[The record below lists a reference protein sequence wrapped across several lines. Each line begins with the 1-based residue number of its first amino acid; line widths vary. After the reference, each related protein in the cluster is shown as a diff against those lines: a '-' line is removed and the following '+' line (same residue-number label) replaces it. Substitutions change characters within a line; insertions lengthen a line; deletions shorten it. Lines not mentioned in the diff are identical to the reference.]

1 MKLLRNVKTIRM
13 RCLKWICK
21 HMAALVMFAGF
32 MLMYG
37 AAGTMDYHAAT
48 GTADTYMSVILLIL
62 GLMLFG
68 VGTYGKRKDF

>member
-13 RCLKWICK
+13 HCLKWICK
-21 HMAALVMFAGF
+21 HMTTLVMFAGF

-68 VGTYGKRKDF
+68 VGMYGKRKDF

>member
-1 MKLLRNVKTIRM
+1 MKPLENVKIIQM
-13 RCLKWICK
+13 RCLKWISE
-21 HMAALVMFAGF
+21 HIGGLVMFTGF
-32 MLMYG
+32 LLMYG

-68 VGTYGKRKDF
+68 VGMYGKRKDF